1 MGSEPAET
9 VATSAAATTAE
20 PAQPTAGSEARHAA
34 KPTGNSA
41 ASVTA
46 ADLAFDLLQNAAY
59 HADRLAHFTRL
70 HRSVSFVSIV
80 LGAGAVVGALAKC
93 PALAA
98 AAGILV
104 AVASAL
110 DLALDLRGQARNHER
125 LRERVF
131 SLMADIEEADGDPA
145 RLRTI
150 RASLTR
156 TYGEEAADMCVVN
169 ALAYNAAVQATH
181 RNVDAD
187 DLIPL
192 GWVKRLLRHW
202 ARWPGD
208 YLTGRERKARA
219 AKAGGG

>member
-1 MGSEPAET
+1 MGSEPTET
-9 VATSAAATTAE
+9 VSAAAAAPTGAAAASAGECAGREGQPAGNTAE
-20 PAQPTAGSEARHAA
+20 ALT
-34 KPTGNSA
+34 
-41 ASVTA
+41 
-46 ADLAFDLLQNAAY
+46 FDLLQNAAY

-70 HRSVSFVSIV
+70 HRGVSFVSIV
-80 LGAGAVVGALAKC
+80 LGTGAVVGGLAKC

-110 DLALDLRGQARNHER
+110 DLALDLRGQARSHER

-131 SLMADIEEADGDPA
+131 SLMADIDEADGDPA

-150 RASLTR
+150 RAALTR

-169 ALAYNAAVQATH
+169 ALAYNAAIQATH
-181 RNVDAD
+181 RNVDTN

-192 GWVKRLLRHW
+192 GFVKRHLRHW

-208 YLTGRERKARA
+208 YLTGRELKRRAEKAS
-219 AKAGGG
+219 GG